1 LPTERFFDI
10 TSDRFGTIWAGSYL
24 GLIKINNGK
33 YSIYNTL
40 NGLYANEI
48 LKVVTDSNYV
58 YVSTSEGINRIPLNE
73 EITNTMPP
81 KTYVSSVEINGI
93 RLENLKRPLN
103 HEENSIKV
111 ELDILTFKN
120 IKQPGFYYQL
130 KGLTRSTFKD
140 GLIEGNVLALDNLP
154 PNSYELEIFGVNND
168 GVRSNKPVFLAFEVQ
183 KPFWLRGWFIF
194 AFAASIGFF
203 VFVMVKQIIKG
214 IRKKEEVKTK
224 INKQLAEFQLT
235 ALQAQMNPHFIF
247 NAINSVQ
254 RYILEKSKQEAY
266 DYLAKFG
273 KLIRMVLN
281 NSEEK
286 TLPLQQE
293 LEMLKLYVEL
303 EQMRFS
309 NSFEFKITIAEDVNP
324 FEIQLPAM
332 LIQPYIENAIWHGL
346 MNLNNERKGIL
357 KVEISVKDELLKIV
371 IEDNG
376 IGRKRAEEYKETS
389 VHSPKAMKL
398 TEQRI
403 MMINQMKNYE
413 SAKVVVSDLTE
424 GTRVEILLPI

>member
-1 LPTERFFDI
+1 
-10 TSDRFGTIWAGSYL
+10 
-24 GLIKINNGK
+24 
-33 YSIYNTL
+33 
-40 NGLYANEI
+40 
-48 LKVVTDSNYV
+48 
-58 YVSTSEGINRIPLNE
+58 
-73 EITNTMPP
+73 
-81 KTYVSSVEINGI
+81 
-93 RLENLKRPLN
+93 
-103 HEENSIKV
+103 
-111 ELDILTFKN
+111 
-120 IKQPGFYYQL
+120 
-130 KGLTRSTFKD
+130 
-140 GLIEGNVLALDNLP
+140 
-154 PNSYELEIFGVNND
+154 
-168 GVRSNKPVFLAFEVQ
+168 
-183 KPFWLRGWFIF
+183 
-194 AFAASIGFF
+194 
-203 VFVMVKQIIKG
+203 
-214 IRKKEEVKTK
+214 
-224 INKQLAEFQLT
+224 
-235 ALQAQMNPHFIF
+235 
-247 NAINSVQ
+247 VQ